1 MKKIFVW
8 IMNPPTDGPKSTLL
22 LRLMAG
28 GVFFWEGLLK
38 FVYVNQGVG
47 RFTKLGIPFP
57 HFTAAFIGYL
67 EIFGGLLL
75 LSGLMTRLIAIPFV
89 AEMIVAILSTKI
101 SLYLGTSPLPL
112 AAGVATG
119 WLLGRVARDPV
130 RLCADYDGHLS
141 AGERSGKMVA
151 GCSAAAPV
159 EKRRRF
165 VSRPIGQP
173 AGSVARCQ
181 PLNYVRPKACRALL
195 GLDGSET
202 RPHTGSGITKAKAPL
217 ESGAFARSEVRR

>member
-1 MKKIFVW
+1 MKQAWLWLV
-8 IMNPPTDGPKSTLL
+8 NSPSDGPKSTLL

-57 HFTAAFIGYL
+57 HFTAAFVAYL

-75 LSGLMTRLIAIPFV
+75 LTGLMTRLIAIPFI

-112 AAGVATG
+112 PPAPPQIGFWAVLHEIRSDYAQIVTVIF
-119 WLLGRVARDPV
+119 LLINGPGKWSLDAVLIRKWRQGGLAERVPSGRPLD
-130 RLCADYDGHLS
+130 L
-141 AGERSGKMVA
+141 
-151 GCSAAAPV
+151 SAAA
-159 EKRRRF
+159 R
-165 VSRPIGQP
+165 
-173 AGSVARCQ
+173 
-181 PLNYVRPKACRALL
+181 
-195 GLDGSET
+195 
-202 RPHTGSGITKAKAPL
+202 H
-217 ESGAFARSEVRR
+217 